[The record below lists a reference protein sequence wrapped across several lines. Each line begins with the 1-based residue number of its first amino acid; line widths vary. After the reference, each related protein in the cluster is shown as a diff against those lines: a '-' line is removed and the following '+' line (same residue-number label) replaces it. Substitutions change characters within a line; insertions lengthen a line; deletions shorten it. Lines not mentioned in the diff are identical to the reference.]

1 MPNHSEVKQFPYTQ
15 AQLFELVEDIEDY
28 PSFLPWCLAV
38 NIGERRENTINAN
51 MTVGFK
57 VFRESFSSLVTLNPT
72 SQIDVEYVD
81 GPFRYLNNRW
91 RFKETGHGCEVDFY
105 IDFEFRSSLL
115 RLAAEP
121 VFLEA
126 VKRMVLAFERRAV
139 ERFS

>member
-1 MPNHSEVKQFPYTQ
+1 M
-15 AQLFELVEDIEDY
+15 
-28 PSFLPWCLAV
+28 
-38 NIGERRENTINAN
+38 
-51 MTVGFK
+51 
-57 VFRESFSSLVTLNPT
+57 
-72 SQIDVEYVD
+72 
-81 GPFRYLNNRW
+81 
-91 RFKETGHGCEVDFY
+91 DFY